1 MQAINSIMCEYFCNG
16 FINFMLKIK
25 SFFDYNN
32 EYEKNDKM
40 ILKYFQQLKRLRWKN
55 FIVLFLI
62 SIEVSKTLYHIFSKK
77 TLVLSIIYSKCG
89 NEDEKILKEDESI
102 KIKNSWFDKKYI
114 TTLKIWLKK
123 TYVKNLDW
131 KKLFHWRNKAKWISK
146 YEAQSF

>member
-55 FIVLFLI
+55 IIVLFLI

-77 TLVLSIIYSKCG
+77 
-89 NEDEKILKEDESI
+89 
-102 KIKNSWFDKKYI
+102 
-114 TTLKIWLKK
+114 
-123 TYVKNLDW
+123 
-131 KKLFHWRNKAKWISK
+131 H
-146 YEAQSF
+146 

>member
-62 SIEVSKTLYHIFSKK
+62 SIEVSKTL
-77 TLVLSIIYSKCG
+77 
-89 NEDEKILKEDESI
+89 
-102 KIKNSWFDKKYI
+102 
-114 TTLKIWLKK
+114 
-123 TYVKNLDW
+123 
-131 KKLFHWRNKAKWISK
+131 
-146 YEAQSF
+146 